1 MEAARYSSWQ
11 EVVVSNGKG
20 RRVVHYY
27 LKGAGGRA
35 DLAVVGREKS
45 SRHMSY
51 VVPNQ
56 FVRSLIAR
64 PYFLQPSPSSSSSSL
79 NSPPE
84 AVSFKWRSRREV
96 IDWLSS
102 LVSERAFAIRFMFS
116 LAAGKRHPVSKSRHP
131 IGTVSSPSPDRFGV
145 GEDYETADMLNFK
158 FPSEKR
164 KHPSREFQWL
174 GALWLCRKRKRHY
187 RSFCK
192 NGVTI
197 SVHDFI
203 FVMVEENKRRV
214 GYVDDLYED
223 SRSNKNMVVVRWFHE
238 VDELGIVLPP
248 DANDREIFFSLCLQ
262 DFSVECIDG
271 LAAVLSPQHFE
282 QFQNE
287 ARHTSWRPFMC
298 HRQIDN
304 DDIKP
309 FNITQLQGYWSQE
322 IVRSMSF
329 TSPFKLRIKRSR
341 PNSSFSEHKSSDV
354 SVSGSK
360 RKHLSQAESGHDAE
374 TSSVDKTRPVCSKSG
389 RNPANTLSESA
400 LPTKE
405 LSEHKFQQQ
414 FHAGTH
420 VEILSQD
427 SGIRGCW
434 FRCVIIK
441 RHRDKVKVRYQDIQ
455 DPDESGNLEEW
466 ILLSKIAGPD
476 SLVIHSE
483 RPIVRPKPLQ
493 GVSVCHFHVGA
504 IVDAWWHDGWWEG
517 IVIREESMGRLHVYF
532 PGENCSSTFSEAQLR
547 QSHDWISNK
556 WNAIED
562 RVDIANSLLSSIKDS
577 PLLGSFKGNLTMQM
591 VTNSLSAGGTAS
603 GGSSSDWEAGIPDL
617 TKDYQFKLKWSSSKK
632 RKHRREV
639 NLNDASALKKRHRV
653 TNSSSHQAL
662 EEHILCGSFVLPK
675 SLTVDHE
682 NCKIGSDPLFSTPM
696 ALSNL
701 VMSQ

>member
-56 FVRSLIAR
+56 FVRSLVTR

-102 LVSERAFAIRFMFS
+102 LVSD
-116 LAAGKRHPVSKSRHP
+116 P
-131 IGTVSSPSPDRFGV
+131 IGTVSSPSPNRFGV
-145 GEDYETADMLNFK
+145 CEDYETADMLNSK
-158 FPSEKR
+158 FPSEKT

-174 GALWLCRKRKRHY
+174 GARWLCRKRKRHY

-197 SVHDFI
+197 SVHDFV

-282 QFQNE
+282 QFQNG

-304 DDIKP
+304 DDVKP

-329 TSPFKLRIKRSR
+329 TSPFKLRLKRSL
-341 PNSSFSEHKSSDV
+341 PNSGLSEQKSSDV
-354 SVSGSK
+354 SSVSGSK
-360 RKHLSQAESGHDAE
+360 RKHLLHAEGGHVAE
-374 TSSVDKTRPVCSKSG
+374 TSSLDKSRPVCSKSG
-389 RNPANTLSESA
+389 RNPPNTLSGSA

-405 LSEHKFQQQ
+405 VFEQKSQQH
-414 FHAGTH
+414 FHLGTH

-427 SGIRGCW
+427 SGMRGCW

-466 ILLSKIAGPD
+466 ILLSKIARPD
-476 SLVIHSE
+476 KLGIHPE

-493 GVSVCHFHVGA
+493 GTSVCQFHVGA

-517 IVIREESMGRLHVYF
+517 IVIQEESIGQLRVYF
-532 PGENCSSTFSEAQLR
+532 PGENCSSTFGEAQLR
-547 QSHDWISNK
+547 QSQDWISDK

-577 PLLGSFKGNLTMQM
+577 PPPASSFKGNLRIQM
-591 VTNSLSAGGTAS
+591 VSNSLSAGGTAS
-603 GGSSSDWEAGIPDL
+603 GGSSSEWEVGIPDL
-617 TKDYQFKLKWSSSKK
+617 TKDYQFKPKWSSSKK
-632 RKHRREV
+632 RKHRREG
-639 NLNDASALKKRHRV
+639 NLKDASALKKRHCV
-653 TNSSSHQAL
+653 MNSGSLQGL

-675 SLTVDHE
+675 SLTVDHD
-682 NCKIGSDPLFSTPM
+682 NCKIGSDPLFGTPM